1 MLLHIKGQLQEAT
14 LGNIKQKLAEY
25 KIGLIAL
32 AAFAIVAFANHGWF
46 AS

>member
-1 MLLHIKGQLQEAT
+1 MSGQLQEAT
-14 LGNIKQKLAEY
+14 LGSITQKLAEY

-32 AAFAIVAFANHGWF
+32 AAFAIVAFAHNGWF